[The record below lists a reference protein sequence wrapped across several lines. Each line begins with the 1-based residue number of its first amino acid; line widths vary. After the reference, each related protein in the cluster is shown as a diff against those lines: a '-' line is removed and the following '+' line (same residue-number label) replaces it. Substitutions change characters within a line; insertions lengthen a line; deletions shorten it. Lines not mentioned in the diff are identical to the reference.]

1 MCKFYDDDS
10 YEDEL
15 DEAENEAGKHPY
27 EDDDDI
33 SDDEGGAAVL
43 ARHVGETPDV
53 AQADSRSGCGEDDA
67 DAALEVVMG

>member
-33 SDDEGGAAVL
+33 SDDIIFFYD
-43 ARHVGETPDV
+43 PDYGYV
-53 AQADSRSGCGEDDA
+53 ENEADCEEDCYEDNN
-67 DAALEVVMG
+67 LYNEN